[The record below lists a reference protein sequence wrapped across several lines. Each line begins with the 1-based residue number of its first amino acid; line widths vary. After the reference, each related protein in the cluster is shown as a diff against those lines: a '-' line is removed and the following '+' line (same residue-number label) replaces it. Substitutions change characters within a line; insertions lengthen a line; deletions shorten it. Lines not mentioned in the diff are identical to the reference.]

1 MKFLANS
8 RALLVALWLGSAV
21 FFSFAV
27 APSVFSVLTSRE
39 MAGSVVN
46 RTLAIVN
53 YSGFIIG
60 LILLISSFIF
70 RQNIGRIRLWLEQG
84 LLLVLTAA
92 CGFGQFVIS
101 AQLHDIREQIGRP
114 IDEVAI
120 DDPLRIA
127 FNNLH
132 GHSITVLSIAMI
144 SAIIIFFLLA
154 QRANKTENR

>member
-1 MKFLANS
+1 MKFFANL
-8 RALLVALWLGSAV
+8 RAFLVALWLGAAV

-27 APSVFSVLTSRE
+27 APSVFAVLDSRE

-46 RTLAIVN
+46 LTLTEVN

-60 LILLISSFIF
+60 LILLASSFIF
-70 RQNIGRIRLWLEQG
+70 RRNIGRLRFWLEQG
-84 LLLVLTAA
+84 LLLILTGA

-101 AQLHDIREQIGRP
+101 AKLHDLRAQLGRP
-114 IDEVAI
+114 IDETAF
-120 DDPLRIA
+120 DDPVRVA

-132 GHSITVLSIAMI
+132 GYSVIVLSIAMI